1 MDTNDVRERL
11 FSGIYPCGIVYA
23 DRKVEVAG
31 DYKRLGF
38 LSYATLQL
46 DLEADCPAD
55 LREPI
60 IRDAAAIQAREGQR
74 FRVSSSDQ
82 FVMLGRPA

>member
-1 MDTNDVRERL
+1 MDTNEVRERL

-38 LSYATLQL
+38 LSYATLKL
-46 DLEADCPAD
+46 DLATDCPAD
-55 LREPI
+55 LRESI
-60 IRDAAAIQAREGQR
+60 ICDAAAIQAREGQR
-74 FRVSSSDQ
+74 FRISSCDQ
-82 FVMLGRPA
+82 FVMLGRAA